1 MSGSLVR
8 GAFRLWAIALIG
20 FAALGFCAIPSAA
33 QAEYK
38 LCNAT
43 SFVIRAAVAFRG
55 SEDWVSAGWF
65 TVYPGFCRPV
75 IDKPLTESTYYIHAR
90 TVAGH
95 QGPMRHWSGD
105 DRFCI
110 AAGDFDITGS
120 GECDKRGYDTAYFY
134 AVDVGSAKAW
144 TTTFTEPAA
153 FDLEKAQVYGTQRLL
168 ADLGFLSPDSM
179 DGYLGHSTVRAIGV
193 FARNKGVAASDGPSL
208 ELFRALVQAAED
220 KAKSYGF
227 EICNRSTYA
236 AWAAVGTPA
245 GVQVATKGWY
255 EVKPGQCIKPIT
267 EKLASTIVYVYA
279 ETVDSAQKKLY
290 WRGGDKLCANDVMF
304 NLAGPVGECN
314 DKSLVPLG
322 FLRVDTQGRERFSY
336 DLVEQ
341 NALLQPGS

>member
-1 MSGSLVR
+1 MSGWDHQR
-8 GAFRLWAIALIG
+8 AGRFWAIAAI
-20 FAALGFCAIPSAA
+20 ALATFGSLAIPAA
-33 QAEYK
+33 ARAEYK

-55 SEDWVSAGWF
+55 SEDFVSAGWF
-65 TVYPGFCRPV
+65 TVYPGTCRPI
-75 IDKPLTESTYYIHAR
+75 IDKPLIESTYYIHAR

-110 AAGDFDITGS
+110 APGDFDITGAS
-120 GECDKRGYDTAYFY
+120 ECDKRGFDSAYFY
-134 AVDVGSAKAW
+134 AVDVGSAKTW
-144 TTTFTEPAA
+144 TTTFSEPGG
-153 FDLEKAQVYGTQRLL
+153 FDLEKAQIYGTQRLL
-168 ADLGFLSPDSM
+168 SDLGFLSANSM

-193 FARNKGVAASDGPSL
+193 FTRTKGVAASDGPSP
-208 ELFRALVQAAED
+208 ELFRALVQAAEE

-227 EICNRSTYA
+227 EVCNRSTYA
-236 AWAAVGTPA
+236 AWAAVGTPSGGQA
-245 GVQVATKGWY
+245 TTKGWY
-255 EVKPGQCIKPIT
+255 EVKPGQCIKPVA
-267 EKLASTIVYVYA
+267 ERLMSAFVYVYA

-304 NLAGPVGECN
+304 NLQGPVGECN

-322 FLRVDTQGRERFSY
+322 FLRVDTQGRERFTY
-336 DLVEQ
+336 DLLEQ